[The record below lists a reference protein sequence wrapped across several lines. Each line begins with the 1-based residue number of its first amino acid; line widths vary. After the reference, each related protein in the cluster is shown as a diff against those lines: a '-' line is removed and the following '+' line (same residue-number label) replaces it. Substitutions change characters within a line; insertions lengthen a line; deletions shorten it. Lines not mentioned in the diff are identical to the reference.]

1 MNKEIIKDLNFLF
14 VEDESSIQEFTVKFL
29 QKLVNKVFL
38 ASNGLEGYKTYLEHQ
53 NEIDII
59 ITDIHMPQ
67 MNGLDMLEK
76 IREINKNIPFIITT
90 AYNETN
96 FLKKSVELSVSS
108 YVLKPID
115 LEQLINSLIKTAEP
129 IVLKRQLDEAHKISN
144 KNEEYRRLKSIFNSQ
159 ENIIAIIKDNQI
171 IEANKKFYDFFKI
184 KKLEEFDN
192 NHIFDYFIEEPGLIS
207 KLNIQNSECW
217 AEFIK
222 QLPEIDRIVKIKNNH
237 NILKTFTLNI
247 EIYYE
252 EENSYIMTFTDVT
265 SLKEKVNLLEYQA
278 THDALTG
285 TYNRNKFNEVFQKEI
300 RRNKRYQ
307 HDLSIIILDIDHF
320 KTINDNYGHQIGDE
334 VLKAL
339 PQILRTCIREHDI
352 LARWGGEEFMIL
364 LPETNIENA
373 FKVAEKIR
381 VKIENQKFTKRYLN
395 LTSSFGV
402 SSLKE
407 DDTPENLIHRAD
419 NALYKSKHSGRNLVS
434 IIQ

>member
-1 MNKEIIKDLNFLF
+1 M
-14 VEDESSIQEFTVKFL
+14 Q
-29 QKLVNKVFL
+29 
-38 ASNGLEGYKTYLEHQ
+38 A
-53 NEIDII
+53 
-59 ITDIHMPQ
+59 
-67 MNGLDMLEK
+67 
-76 IREINKNIPFIITT
+76 
-90 AYNETN
+90 A
-96 FLKKSVELSVSS
+96 
-108 YVLKPID
+108 
-115 LEQLINSLIKTAEP
+115 
-129 IVLKRQLDEAHKISN
+129 
-144 KNEEYRRLKSIFNSQ
+144 
-159 ENIIAIIKDNQI
+159 
-171 IEANKKFYDFFKI
+171 
-184 KKLEEFDN
+184 
-192 NHIFDYFIEEPGLIS
+192 
-207 KLNIQNSECW
+207 
-217 AEFIK
+217 
-222 QLPEIDRIVKIKNNH
+222 
-237 NILKTFTLNI
+237 LNI